1 MTLID
6 WIDLSSDDDD
16 DEPTVNEGQD
26 AHVPCHAAQIKVETV
41 DLTTEEDVAVGDK
54 NAHCV
59 LPEQEFP
66 EAAHGGVEEAMQPGN
81 QVFPVAGDV
90 EKVAMQP
97 GNEEFVAA
105 VNCTKESMQP
115 GNQDSVAAV
124 DCTDEVMQPGNQVFP
139 VAADAEKVAM
149 QPGNQ
154 VLVAAVDCT
163 QESMQSGNQESES
176 AAGDVPSSCTEQGV
190 AAGDCAEDVHSQHA
204 DDVSTCSQITEQD
217 ATSCLCMS
225 EQDAT
230 PSSSRTQN
238 QNHNTDALLGSPPI
252 SSATPFPRQFW
263 KAGEYNVAA
272 QASISSMFLTFSF
285 KLGNLFT
292 IPPINVTCPVQSV
305 QSVHHGRL
313 GGSPYLSIPLLAI
326 VFWNLLTRSPLF

>member
-1 MTLID
+1 
-6 WIDLSSDDDD
+6 
-16 DEPTVNEGQD
+16 
-26 AHVPCHAAQIKVETV
+26 
-41 DLTTEEDVAVGDK
+41 
-54 NAHCV
+54 
-59 LPEQEFP
+59 
-66 EAAHGGVEEAMQPGN
+66 
-81 QVFPVAGDV
+81 
-90 EKVAMQP
+90 
-97 GNEEFVAA
+97 
-105 VNCTKESMQP
+105 
-115 GNQDSVAAV
+115 
-124 DCTDEVMQPGNQVFP
+124 
-139 VAADAEKVAM
+139 
-149 QPGNQ
+149 
-154 VLVAAVDCT
+154 
-163 QESMQSGNQESES
+163 MQSGNQESES

-305 QSVHHGRL
+305 HHGRL

-326 VFWNLLTRSPLF
+326 VFWNLLTRSPLFQCTLLNKLTLFFLLYFSYMPELHPTCTAKTLRCGYCYISPTYAASHPP